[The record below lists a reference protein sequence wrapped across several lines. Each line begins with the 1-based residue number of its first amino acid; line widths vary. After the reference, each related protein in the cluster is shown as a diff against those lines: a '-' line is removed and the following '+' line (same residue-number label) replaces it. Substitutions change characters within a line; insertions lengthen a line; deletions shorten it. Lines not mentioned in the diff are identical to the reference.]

1 LAFRLSTQILHGEI
15 DIRHPNRAVGIL
27 HIAGCK
33 EPLTL
38 DLVGNPWRDLAA
50 HRILLKNPVPVGKAA
65 SAMAPKQ
72 TGRVGDITASRK
84 VKVLD
89 CPLEDLPVFH
99 EQKRPA
105 TDHSDDEAQSR
116 LEPEADSEAAD
127 QHPDFNNEDETP
139 FE

>member
-1 LAFRLSTQILHGEI
+1 
-15 DIRHPNRAVGIL
+15 
-27 HIAGCK
+27 
-33 EPLTL
+33 
-38 DLVGNPWRDLAA
+38 
-50 HRILLKNPVPVGKAA
+50 
-65 SAMAPKQ
+65 MAPKQ

-84 VKVLD
+84 VEVLD

-127 QHPDFNNEDETP
+127 QHPDFNNEDDTP